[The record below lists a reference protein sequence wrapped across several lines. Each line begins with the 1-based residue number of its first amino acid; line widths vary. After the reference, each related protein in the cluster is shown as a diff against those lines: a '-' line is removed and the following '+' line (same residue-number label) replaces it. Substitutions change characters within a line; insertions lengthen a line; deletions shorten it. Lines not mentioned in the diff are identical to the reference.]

1 MPDPALSRYLGVPGW
16 LALWALALVAF
27 ALFARRVVRIVG
39 VLRRARAEIRWDRA
53 PRRLAVA
60 LANVLGQPRLVEER
74 AIGVAH
80 LAIFWA
86 FVFFAASFFWN
97 LVRGLMPWLRVPYA
111 DEVAWIALPME
122 VLGALALVALAVAAA
137 RRYVWTPPG
146 LERTRDASIVL
157 GLITLVLVTFL
168 GAEGARA
175 VAGGGGGAGL
185 PVGRVVGQALAG
197 LGLTAGGAAALYL
210 ALWWAHMATVL
221 GFLAYLPYSKH
232 GHLIFSPFGVF
243 FTSLTRGAMPAESEG
258 AARLEDFTW
267 RELFNGLTCAEC
279 GRCERACPAHA
290 AGYALSPRE
299 LVHKVKLLVTEAVA
313 APRAAVAAGN
323 GHGSGAPAGSNA
335 ATEGAASGGNGNGAG
350 KPRFVG
356 DVVSPAEIWACTT
369 CLACMTRCPVF
380 NEHIP
385 LIVEMRRHLVAQS
398 EVEQRLQD
406 VLVNLGRYGNSFG
419 KSARA
424 RAAWTTGLAAPIKD
438 ARKEPV
444 EYLWIVGDYASYD
457 PRVQSVTRAA
467 ATVFQRAGL
476 DFGILYD
483 GEQNA
488 GNDVRRVGEEGL
500 FGVLREKNVKALAK
514 ARFRTVVTTDPH
526 TYHAV
531 KNEYA
536 GGDGAGEH
544 PLAGVEVLHVTE
556 LLDRL
561 VREGRLAFETPLDT
575 TVTYHDPCYLGRYNG
590 VYEAP
595 RRVLAA
601 LGATVAE
608 MPRNRDAALCCGAGG
623 GRIWMEDV
631 PGIKERPAEARVK
644 EAAGVRGARTLVV
657 SCPKDLVMFQD
668 AVKTTQLEG
677 SLVVQDLVQLVEA
690 AGATAVRSDAHVHA

>member
-1 MPDPALSRYLGVPGW
+1 MPDPALTRYLGIPGW
-16 LALWALALVAF
+16 VALWLFTGVAF
-27 ALFARRVVRIVG
+27 LLFGRRVMRIVA
-39 VLRRARAEIRWDRA
+39 VLRRARAEVRWDQA
-53 PRRLAVA
+53 PRRLAIAV
-60 LANVLGQPRLVEER
+60 ANVLGQPRLVEER

-86 FVFFAASFFWN
+86 FVFFATSFFWN
-97 LVRGLMPWLRVPYA
+97 LVRGLVPSLPLPYA
-111 DEVAWIALPME
+111 DELWWVALPME
-122 VLGALALVALAVAAA
+122 LLGALALVGLLVAAA

-157 GLITLVLVTFL
+157 ALITLVLATFL
-168 GAEGARA
+168 GAEGART
-175 VAGGGGGAGL
+175 VAGGGGL
-185 PVGRVVGQALAG
+185 PVGRAVGRALAG
-197 LGLTAGGAAALYL
+197 LGLTATGATTLYL

-243 FTSLTRGAMPAESEG
+243 FSSLTRGAMPAESEG
-258 AARLEDFTW
+258 ASRLEEFTW
-267 RELFNGLTCAEC
+267 RELYNGLTCAEC
-279 GRCERACPAHA
+279 GRCERACPAHS
-290 AGYALSPRE
+290 AGFALSPRE
-299 LVHKVKLLVTEAVA
+299 LVHKVKLLVTDAIAAPREAVA
-313 APRAAVAAGN
+313 GGN
-323 GHGSGAPAGSNA
+323 GHGSGAPAGPTA
-335 ATEGAASGGNGNGAG
+335 ATAGAATGGNGDGAG

-424 RAAWTTGLAAPIKD
+424 RASWTAGLAAPIKD

-531 KNEYA
+531 KNEY
-536 GGDGAGEH
+536 GDGAG
-544 PLAGVEVLHVTE
+544 PLAGVEVMHVTE

-561 VREGRLAFETPLDT
+561 VREGRLAFETPLRA

-690 AGATAVRSDAHVHA
+690 AGATAVRSDAHAHA